1 MCYQEHGEGVDVL
14 LSVGSRTG
22 SVTVHQEERRIQISL
37 YVVVANETSQA
48 GKFLPDV
55 IICHMVVLAGAE
67 ADGIDLDQSAATGD
81 KSVVKGRQ
89 ECRR

>member
-1 MCYQEHGEGVDVL
+1 MCYQEHGEGVDTF

-37 YVVVANETSQA
+37 YVVIANETSPA

-55 IICHMVVLAGAE
+55 IICHMVVIHGNMDFFCAE
-67 ADGIDLDQSAATGD
+67 
-81 KSVVKGRQ
+81 KSKIHKI
-89 ECRR
+89 CHIKDNK